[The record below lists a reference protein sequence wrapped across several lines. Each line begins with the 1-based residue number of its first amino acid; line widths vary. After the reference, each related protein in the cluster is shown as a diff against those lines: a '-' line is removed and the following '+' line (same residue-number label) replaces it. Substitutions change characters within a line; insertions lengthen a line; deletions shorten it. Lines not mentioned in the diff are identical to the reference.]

1 MNNTNDYIQING
13 KKLYNHEFD
22 GLHAHSAF
30 SMFDGFGFP
39 LEHMNFAFENGS
51 RALAL
56 TDHGSM
62 NGLSYQLLRAKEMK
76 AEGKD
81 FKPIFGVEAYYIE
94 SLDEWQNLR
103 NEIAADKKRA
113 KEVESGDSAMVVED
127 EQRNDKRALSRKR
140 HIVLLAQNQK
150 GLENIYQMV
159 SKSFSGDYFYR
170 KPRID
175 FDMLREHQEGVIVL
189 TACLGGIAAES
200 MWKHQEE
207 GVEAIASDMLENLKK
222 FKDLLGDR
230 FYGELQ
236 WNNIP
241 EQHLL
246 N

>member
-1 MNNTNDYIQING
+1 MNNTNDYIEING
-13 KKLYNHEFD
+13 KKLYNHEFV

-39 LEHMNFAFENGS
+39 QEHMNFAYENGS

-94 SLDEWQNLR
+94 SLSEWQNLK
-103 NEIAADKKRA
+103 EQITQDKKRA
-113 KEVESGDSAMVVED
+113 KEIDKSDSAMVIED

-150 GLENIYQMV
+150 FLENIYEMV
-159 SKSFSGDYFYR
+159 SKSYSGYYFYR
-170 KPRID
+170 HCAHSVSWRHCRW
-175 FDMLREHQEGVIVL
+175 FY
-189 TACLGGIAAES
+189 
-200 MWKHQEE
+200 
-207 GVEAIASDMLENLKK
+207 VETSRR
-222 FKDLLGDR
+222 GRGCHCRGHDR
-230 FYGELQ
+230 
-236 WNNIP
+236 
-241 EQHLL
+241 
-246 N
+246 